1 MLRWLK
7 NVAFLSLKELKSLFS
22 DFVLIVLIVYMFS
35 IALVSVARQGI
46 TDVKN
51 GSVAMV
57 NYDHSMLS
65 YRLKDALIAPYF
77 KNVDDVPPQQI
88 DRLMDTGRYTFVVEI
103 PPDYQRN
110 LLAGREPKIQ
120 LLVDATAMTQASIGS
135 SYITQIFSQEINRF
149 LKTESS
155 PPPLKTAVNV
165 LFNPNFTSSWFMGA
179 TQIVGNLTLLTLLLV
194 GSAVIRERE
203 RGTMEHLLVMPVRSS
218 EIAIAKILANGL
230 VLLVVATL
238 SLRIVVKGMLDAPF
252 TNQQILI
259 FALGAAIFLFS
270 IASLGILLAVFAPTM
285 PQFGLLC
292 LPTYIVMY
300 LLSGTN
306 SPIENMPEI
315 AQQLTQFSPTT
326 ILGAYAQDVLF
337 RGAGLDVV
345 WLHLVKM
352 AALGAVFLTIA
363 LTQFKSMLS
372 RQG

>member
-7 NVAFLSLKELKSLFS
+7 NVAFLSVKELKSLFS

-155 PPPLKTAVNV
+155 PPPIKTAVNV